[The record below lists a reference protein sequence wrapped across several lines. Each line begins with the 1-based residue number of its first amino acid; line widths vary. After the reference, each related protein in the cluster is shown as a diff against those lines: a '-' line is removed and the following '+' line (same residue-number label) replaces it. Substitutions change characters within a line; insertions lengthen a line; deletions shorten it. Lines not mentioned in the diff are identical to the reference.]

1 MDPSFSL
8 QNILWKKKGSA
19 VLLENLLGSLP
30 EAVCLE
36 DREGN
41 ILYGSPVASPSVR
54 LPLNHEEGAIGW
66 VSGNRAAEVVAPLLQ
81 HLIELETGRKKM
93 GNEVLNMYREINLI
107 YHFSEKLADT
117 IEPASIARMA
127 LEEASRLLPFR
138 SGAVIL
144 YDEEQLRFN
153 ILAQTGPSLLH
164 KQDLFQHGNFIRSL
178 AASSRTEIISEMPG
192 HGMPTLEG
200 IRAMMFAAL
209 KVKNRSIGSIVLAC
223 TQPDAYK
230 ASDLKLFTTL
240 ALQSASSIESALLY
254 EKTVREA
261 LEREESMRRIHE
273 VTSKFVP
280 FEFIRALGRN
290 SLTDLRLGDHVER
303 TVTVLFTDVR
313 DYTARAEQMTP
324 EESFN
329 FVSELNGFIGP
340 IIRQNRGFVNQYL
353 GDGVMAIFPAKADD
367 ALKAAL
373 SIQKAIETYNKKQP
387 EKPFHHRVEVGIGMH
402 TGSLIMGITGDH
414 QRMEAATISDT
425 VNTAARIEGLTKTY
439 QASIILTKE
448 TLDAV
453 VKPSDFNL
461 LHLGDVQLKGKMA
474 PVSIYECRMK
484 HA

>member
-1 MDPSFSL
+1 MDPSISL
-8 QNILWKKKGSA
+8 QNILWKKKSSA
-19 VLLENLLGSLP
+19 ALLENLLGSLNDT
-30 EAVCLE
+30 VCLE
-36 DREGN
+36 DHEGN
-41 ILYGSPVASPSVR
+41 ILYGSPVSSPAVR
-54 LPLNHEEGAIGW
+54 LSLHNEEGTLGW
-66 VSGNRAAEVVAPLLQ
+66 VSGNSIAKVVAPLLQ

-127 LEEASRLLPFR
+127 LEEASRLLSFR

-153 ILAQTGPSLLH
+153 ILAQTGPPLLH
-164 KQDLFQHGNFIRSL
+164 EQDLFLPGNYIRSL
-178 AASSRTEIISEMPG
+178 AASSRTEIVSEMPG
-192 HGMPTLEG
+192 HGTPTLDG
-200 IRAMMFAAL
+200 VRAIMFAAL
-209 KVKNRSIGSIVLAC
+209 KVKNRSIGAIVLAC
-223 TQPDAYK
+223 NRHDAYK
-230 ASDLKLFTTL
+230 AADLKLFTTL

-313 DYTARAEQMTP
+313 DYTARAEQMSP

-353 GDGVMAIFPAKADD
+353 GDGVMAIFPGKADD
-367 ALKAAL
+367 ALKASL
-373 SIQKAIETYNKKQP
+373 GIQKAIERYNHKQS
-387 EKPFHHRVEVGIGMH
+387 EKPFHYQVKVGIGMH
-402 TGSLIMGITGDH
+402 TGPLIMGITGDH

-425 VNTAARIEGLTKTY
+425 VNTAARIEGLTKSY

-453 VKPSDFNL
+453 AKPADFNL
-461 LHLGDVQLKGKMA
+461 QHLGDVQLKGKIA
-474 PVSIYECRMK
+474 PVSIYECYMK
-484 HA
+484 HD

>member
-1 MDPSFSL
+1 MDTPISL
-8 QNILWKKKGSA
+8 QHILWKKKASQT
-19 VLLENLLGSLP
+19 LLENLLGSLNEP
-30 EAVCLE
+30 VCIE
-36 DREGN
+36 DHKGN
-41 ILYGSPVASPSVR
+41 ILYGIPVVSPSVR
-54 LPLNHEEGAIGW
+54 LPLNHEDGFLGW
-66 VSGNRAAEVVAPLLQ
+66 VSGNSGAQVVAPFLQ

-93 GNEVLNMYREINLI
+93 GTEVLNMYREINLI

-127 LEEASRLLPFR
+127 LEEAGQLLPFR

-153 ILAQTGPSLLH
+153 ILAQTGPPLLQE
-164 KQDLFQHGNFIRSL
+164 QDLFLRGNFIRSL
-178 AASSRTEIISEMPG
+178 VASGRTEIVSEMPG
-192 HGMPTLEG
+192 HEPPSLKG
-200 IRAMMFAAL
+200 IRAMMVAAL
-209 KVKNRSIGSIVLAC
+209 KVKNRSIGSILLAC
-223 TQPDAYK
+223 TKPDAYK
-230 ASDLKLFTTL
+230 AADLKLFTTL

-313 DYTARAEQMTP
+313 DYTSRAEQMSP

-353 GDGVMAIFPAKADD
+353 GDGVMAIFPGKADD
-367 ALKAAL
+367 ALKAAIG
-373 SIQKAIETYNKKQP
+373 IQKAIELYNNKQAQ
-387 EKPFHHRVEVGIGMH
+387 KPLHHKVKVGIGMH

-425 VNTAARIEGLTKTY
+425 VNTAARIEGLTKTHK
-439 QASIILTKE
+439 ASIILTKE
-448 TLDAV
+448 TLNAV
-453 VKPSDFNL
+453 AKPADFNIQ
-461 LHLGDVQLKGKMA
+461 HLGDVQLKGKMA

-484 HA
+484 HV

>member
-1 MDPSFSL
+1 MDQSISL
-8 QNILWKKKGSA
+8 QDILWKKKGSA
-19 VLLENLLGSLP
+19 ALLENLLGSLN
-30 EAVCLE
+30 ETVCLE
-36 DREGN
+36 DHEGN
-41 ILYGSPVASPSVR
+41 ILYGSPVPTPMVR
-54 LPLNHEEGAIGW
+54 LPLKNEEGALGW
-66 VSGNRAAEVVAPLLQ
+66 VSGNREAEVVAPFLQ
-81 HLIELETGRKKM
+81 YLIELETGRKKM

-127 LEEASRLLPFR
+127 LEEAGRLLPFR

-153 ILAQTGPSLLH
+153 ILAQTVPPLLH
-164 KQDLFQHGNFIRSL
+164 EQDLFLNGNFFRSL
-178 AASSRTEIISEMPG
+178 AASGHTEIVSE
-192 HGMPTLEG
+192 MPTLEG

-209 KVKNRSIGSIVLAC
+209 KVKNRSIGCIVLAC
-223 TQPDAYK
+223 TKPDAYK
-230 ASDLKLFTTL
+230 AADLKLFTTL

-303 TVTVLFTDVR
+303 RVTVVFTDVR
-313 DYTARAEQMTP
+313 DYTARAEQMSP

-373 SIQKAIETYNKKQP
+373 SIQKAIERYNLKQS

-453 VKPSDFNL
+453 AKPSDFNIQ
-461 LHLGDVQLKGKMA
+461 HLGDVQLKGKMA
-474 PVSIYECRMK
+474 PVSIYECLIK
-484 HA
+484 HV